1 MADTHYAACE
11 VCEAPDRYEIEQAYL
26 MGERRTFRYSRAK
39 LEAHAAHLA
48 EPESLRLALGMSS
61 AVAVA
66 ARLRM
71 LESQVTQVLDAA
83 MKEGSGSLAL
93 KAVREARETMKLMAN
108 LGAHLAERASNPI
121 GRPDVDDAILEA
133 LRSRGVNAAQR
144 TESDDDGPSSS
155 PSAPL
160 ALPEST

>member
-1 MADTHYAACE
+1 MADPNYAACD
-11 VCEAPDRYEIEQAYL
+11 VCQAPDRYEIEQSYL
-26 MGERRTFRYSRAK
+26 MGERRTFRFSRAK

-71 LESQVTQVLDAA
+71 LESQVTQVLDDA
-83 MKEGSGSLAL
+83 MASGSGTLAL

-133 LRSRGVNAAQR
+133 LRSRGVNAPRRA
-144 TESDDDGPSSS
+144 ESEDAPS
-155 PSAPL
+155 SAPL
-160 ALPEST
+160 ALPEKT